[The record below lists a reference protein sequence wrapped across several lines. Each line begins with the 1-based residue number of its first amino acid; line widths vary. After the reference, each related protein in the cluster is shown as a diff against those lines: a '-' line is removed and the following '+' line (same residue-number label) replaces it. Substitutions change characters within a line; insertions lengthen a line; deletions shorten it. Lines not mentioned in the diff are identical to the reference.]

1 MVAGAARGQNTTV
14 SDIAVP
20 SIGCVAQ
27 MCGGEIWV
35 VPGSTVPSDRGVHRL
50 RRRTAVYGER
60 VWFGG
65 GGSVGM
71 ELLRGEWRRLNTENP
86 DDAEQRAALWVRG
99 EMAWELSVVVTSTA
113 APCDC
118 RTRVRC
124 ACNRTV
130 HSDVPDNDT
139 ERMRVELQGIGIGF
153 SRTSSSRRTDFKG

>member
-1 MVAGAARGQNTTV
+1 
-14 SDIAVP
+14 
-20 SIGCVAQ
+20 
-27 MCGGEIWV
+27 
-35 VPGSTVPSDRGVHRL
+35 
-50 RRRTAVYGER
+50 
-60 VWFGG
+60 
-65 GGSVGM
+65 M